1 MLTIHRMK
9 SSVAQNA
16 IVQMCL
22 YIFVIETE

>member
-16 IVQMCL
+16 IVKICL
-22 YIFVIETE
+22 DIFVIETE